1 MNINNFKIG
10 DRVLLQ
16 SSSAVKEVVV
26 FKAIMPLSGYALLKK
41 SDGYIGAYDPKFIL
55 KNFGQP

>member
-1 MNINNFKIG
+1 MDINNFKVG

-16 SSSAVKEVVV
+16 SSPSVKEVAV

-41 SDGYIGAYDPKFIL
+41 SNGNIGAYDPKFIL
-55 KNFGQP
+55 KNFGQL